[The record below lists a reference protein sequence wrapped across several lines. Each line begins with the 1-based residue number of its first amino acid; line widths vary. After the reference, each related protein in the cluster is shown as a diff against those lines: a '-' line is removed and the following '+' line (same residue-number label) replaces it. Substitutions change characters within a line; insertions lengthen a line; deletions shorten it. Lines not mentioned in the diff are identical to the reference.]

1 MVIWER
7 SLRCLLT
14 YASKGVMRTFGY
26 EMSICSFVGD
36 IYQVKMFFICFSEIG
51 RFKKTNKQTHNLI
64 SAVNGM
70 AGVISAADI
79 IVLSQLLPYWKWEE
93 W

>member
-1 MVIWER
+1 
-7 SLRCLLT
+7 
-14 YASKGVMRTFGY
+14 
-26 EMSICSFVGD
+26 MSICSFVGD

-51 RFKKTNKQTHNLI
+51 RFKKKNKTHNLI